1 MLDLVLNFKFLT
13 LLFLILTCS
22 SCGVKGPPK
31 APKGTEVPSFVS
43 PYLKDKEKTKAKE
56 SKKQDSDQQEVTD

>member
-1 MLDLVLNFKFLT
+1 MNFKV
-13 LLFLILTCS
+13 LFFISIIFVCS

-43 PYLKDKEKTKAKE
+43 PYLKDGKLNKTQIKKKE
-56 SKKQDSDQQEVTD
+56 SNNQEEVDD